1 MEKELTQSPL
11 EKTKGIS
18 FPILLDKVINENV
31 LPVSDKPVKKKSLD
45 LHFLIFLSCI
55 KISNIIF
62 ISTFPKIL
70 LIET

>member
-31 LPVSDKPVKKKSLD
+31 LPVSDKPVKKKK
-45 LHFLIFLSCI
+45 FR
-55 KISNIIF
+55 
-62 ISTFPKIL
+62 STFSNFFKL
-70 LIET
+70 Y

>member
-31 LPVSDKPVKKKSLD
+31 FPVSDKPVKKKSFD
-45 LHFLIFLSCI
+45 LWFLIFLICI
-55 KISNIIF
+55 NMSKIIF
-62 ISTFPKIL
+62 ISTFPKIFL
-70 LIET
+70 MGR